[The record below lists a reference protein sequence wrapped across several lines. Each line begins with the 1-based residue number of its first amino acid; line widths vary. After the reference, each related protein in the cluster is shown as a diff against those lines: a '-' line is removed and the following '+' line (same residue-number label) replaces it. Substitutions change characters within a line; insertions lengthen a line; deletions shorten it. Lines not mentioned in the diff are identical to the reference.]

1 MNIKVGIVGAAGF
14 AGVDLVRLILSHPK
28 FSLECISS
36 DSLAGKNL
44 SAIYPAFHGASD
56 IQFQNHDIE
65 NFRDCEVV
73 FLAVPHG
80 ASLAITPEF
89 IDAGISVVDLSA
101 DYRIEDVSTY
111 EKWYN
116 LQHTSS
122 SLLATRFFGIP
133 ELFRED
139 LDASAELY
147 LENQPVLIAC
157 AGCYPTATSLAAFPA
172 VNAGWYSENSSLIVN
187 SISGVTGAGKSAT
200 QKTHFCFANEN
211 LTAYSLGTHRHTPEI
226 EQILGTG
233 QGSVVFSPH
242 LAPLNRGLI
251 STVCIP
257 LTNDTP
263 GLEKIHDFY
272 SLFYSNSPFVEVLP
286 IGVLPQTSSVS
297 GTNNAH
303 IGLAFSTSKKELL
316 AVCVIDNLC
325 KGSASQAVQC
335 ANIMCGFEENAGLA
349 SIALPI

>member
-14 AGVDLVRLILSHPK
+14 AGVDLVRLILSHPN

-44 SAIYPAFHGASD
+44 STIYPAFHGASD

-65 NFRDCEVV
+65 NFKDCEVV

-80 ASLAITPEF
+80 ASLGITPEF
-89 IDAGISVVDLSA
+89 LNAGISVVDLSA
-101 DYRIEDVSTY
+101 DYRIEKVAIY

-116 LQHTSS
+116 LEHTSS

-139 LDASAELY
+139 LAISAKKFS
-147 LENQPVLIAC
+147 ENQPVLIAC
-157 AGCYPTATSLAAFPA
+157 AGCYPTATCLAAFPA
-172 VNAGWYSENSSLIVN
+172 INAGWYSKNSSVVVN
-187 SISGVTGAGKSAT
+187 SISGVTGAGKNAT

-211 LTAYSLGTHRHTPEI
+211 LAAYSLGTHRHTPEI

-251 STVCIP
+251 STACIP
-257 LTNDTP
+257 LTNNAP
-263 GLEKIHDFY
+263 LLQKIHESY
-272 SLFYSNSPFVEVLP
+272 SRFYSNSPFVEVLP
-286 IGVLPQTSSVS
+286 IGILPQTSSVS

-303 IGLAFSTSKKELL
+303 IGLALSSSEKELI
-316 AVCVIDNLC
+316 AVCAIDNLC

-335 ANIMCGFEENAGLA
+335 ANIMCGFAENTGLD